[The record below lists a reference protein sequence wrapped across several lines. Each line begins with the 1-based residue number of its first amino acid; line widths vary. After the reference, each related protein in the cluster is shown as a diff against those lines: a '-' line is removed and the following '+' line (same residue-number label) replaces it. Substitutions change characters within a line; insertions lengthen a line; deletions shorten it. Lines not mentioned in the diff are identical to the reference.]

1 MITLSIKDLKSKK
14 VAIKCFTS
22 LDKAKK
28 EGLKIVQSSKQ
39 RIEGASYDTKDEATI
54 VTDLMEMQ
62 EAQEGHPRGQPMPKP
77 APYNISF
84 QVTLSKAVYEDINGI
99 VAAINEVRKEQKL
112 PPVTRSQFL
121 ETLVINF
128 INTHVQETKEA
139 AQETT
144 KEEKETC

>member
-1 MITLSIKDLKSKK
+1 
-14 VAIKCFTS
+14 
-22 LDKAKK
+22 
-28 EGLKIVQSSKQ
+28 
-39 RIEGASYDTKDEATI
+39 
-54 VTDLMEMQ
+54 
-62 EAQEGHPRGQPMPKP
+62 MPKP